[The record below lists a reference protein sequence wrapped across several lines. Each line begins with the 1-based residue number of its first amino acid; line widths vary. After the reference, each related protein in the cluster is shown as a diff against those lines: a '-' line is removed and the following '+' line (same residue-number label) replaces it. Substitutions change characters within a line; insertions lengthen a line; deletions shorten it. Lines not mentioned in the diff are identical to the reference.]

1 MLLMDVWACRV
12 CIVDVSGGE
21 RRAGHVWFRN
31 VCRVAHG
38 IDSRPVTSAC
48 RCPFD
53 RSTTDQCDVRTWEL
67 FGVCFGCAC
76 GKRHVVVPRYSSSR
90 VLYIYLISYTVSL
103 IINLTVC
110 ILFVL
115 LSKMQ
120 VYFSLYKSFR
130 SMLYGSVR
138 KKMLQG
144 LRLTG

>member
-31 VCRVAHG
+31 VCRVARG

-48 RCPFD
+48 RCGCPFD

-76 GKRHVVVPRYSSSR
+76 GKRHVVVPRYFLVESFIHSSLKR
-90 VLYIYLISYTVSL
+90 ISYTVSMHG
-103 IINLTVC
+103 IFNLVKYHESTVYGTFY
-110 ILFVL
+110 LASL
-115 LSKMQ
+115 L
-120 VYFSLYKSFR
+120 
-130 SMLYGSVR
+130 
-138 KKMLQG
+138 
-144 LRLTG
+144 